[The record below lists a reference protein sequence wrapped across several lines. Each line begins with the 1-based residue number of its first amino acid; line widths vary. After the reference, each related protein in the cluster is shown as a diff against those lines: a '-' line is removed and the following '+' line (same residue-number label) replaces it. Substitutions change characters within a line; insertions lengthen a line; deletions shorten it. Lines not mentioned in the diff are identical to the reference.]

1 MSGFKLLPQKVFD
14 AMVVEIKDST
24 PGMTLLES
32 VEEAKGTFEED
43 FSLEGLWIYET
54 EDEFKEKEKL
64 EKNLACVEKTATG
77 LETRVNCSFAFQGIM
92 QALVSAKAWRLVEAR
107 RLPHSLIQLL
117 QKGQDEDSDAEAERS
132 GGEDEDGED
141 EEEDRIV
148 FFSSVLDI
156 LLHLASG
163 ASSRFLSAEGAFTL
177 TEEQLQVITSRL
189 DQSMSEKR
197 CVSRII
203 SLLRVILSQP
213 VNKAAFAETGVPVLT
228 LTRKFHA
235 KDAELCSSIDHLVSF
250 LSH

>member
-14 AMVVEIKDST
+14 AMVIEIRDSS

-32 VEEAKGTFEED
+32 VQEAKGTFEED
-43 FSLEGLWIYET
+43 FSLEGLWIYEN

-64 EKNLACVEKTATG
+64 EKNLACAEKTAAGT
-77 LETRVNCSFAFQGIM
+77 ETRVNCSFAFQGIM
-92 QALVSAKAWRLVEAR
+92 QALVSAKAWRLIEAR

-117 QKGQDEDSDAEAERS
+117 QKGQDEDSDAEVEKS
-132 GGEDEDGED
+132 DGEDDGED
-141 EEEDRIV
+141 EENDRIV
-148 FFSSVLDI
+148 FFSSVLDV

-163 ASSRFLSAEGAFTL
+163 GSSRFLSAEGAFTL
-177 TEEQLQVITSRL
+177 SDEQMQVITSRL

-203 SLLRVILSQP
+203 TLLRVILSQP
-213 VNKAAFAETGVPVLT
+213 ANKAAFAETGVPVLT